1 MSRIGRLPVAIPA
14 GVTVDIQENNH
25 VVVKGPKGTLE
36 RTLPSEMTIKLED
49 GHVVVTRPNDL
60 KKMKALHGLT
70 RTLIH
75 NKKTCGTTCS
85 MGCAG
90 CSCSGSCGGGA
101 PAKRKK

>member
-49 GHVVVTRPNDL
+49 GHVVGRRAKQQRRTSINRRP
-60 KKMKALHGLT
+60 
-70 RTLIH
+70 
-75 NKKTCGTTCS
+75 
-85 MGCAG
+85 
-90 CSCSGSCGGGA
+90 
-101 PAKRKK
+101 